1 MDKLEIICIESEA
14 FFKLIGLVLEKFT
27 PPQPKEGDRWISAKE
42 AMHMLRIK
50 SKNTLLKLRN
60 EGRIRYS
67 QADKKNIL
75 YDTASISDYLEDF
88 AFETF
93 KPLNEKNRK

>member
-1 MDKLEIICIESEA
+1 MNNIEIICLESEA
-14 FFKLIGLVLEKFT
+14 FYKLLGLVLEKF
-27 PPQPKEGDRWISAKE
+27 QAPKAKQGDRWISAKE
-42 AMHMLRIK
+42 AMQMLRIK

-75 YDTASISDYLEDF
+75 YDTASILDYLEDF

-93 KPLNEKNRK
+93 ETLKEKNRK